1 MHSGTYG
8 GRTAGERVSDRRRR
22 LVRAAVE
29 IWSDQG
35 WAAVTMRGV
44 CARSNLIDR
53 YFYESF
59 KDRDALL
66 VAVWD
71 QLRDETIQVLWGAI
85 ADKRD
90 EPPYIQLRAALTA
103 YIDAVA
109 SHPDRARIAFGE
121 HAGSAPLERRRR
133 ENLQW
138 LTDLF
143 VMVARPYLLPKTD
156 EAAFRTHVLMGIGGF
171 GELLT
176 AWQAGLIRI
185 EPAQIVEHALAFAA
199 LLGARYVS
207 PALLRPART
216 TRQLAPRKRRRR
228 AVRSQRTS

>member
-8 GRTAGERVSDRRRR
+8 GRSAGERVSDRRRR
-22 LVRAAVE
+22 LVRAAIA
-29 IWSDQG
+29 IWGEQG

-44 CARSNLIDR
+44 CARAGLIDR

-59 KDRDALL
+59 TDRDALL

-85 ADKRD
+85 ADKRH
-90 EPPYIQLRAALTA
+90 EPPYVQLRAALTA

-121 HAGSAPLERRRR
+121 HAGSAPLERRHRQ
-133 ENLQW
+133 NMQW

-143 VMVARPYLLPKTD
+143 VMVARPYLLPATD
-156 EAAFRTHVLMGIGGF
+156 EVAFRTHVLMAIGGF
-171 GELLT
+171 VELLT
-176 AWQAGLIRI
+176 AWQARLIRI
-185 EPAQIVEHALAFAA
+185 EPPQIVEHALAFAS

-207 PALLRPART
+207 PALLRPTSSR
-216 TRQLAPRKRRRR
+216 RPPKRRRR
-228 AVRSQRTS
+228 NAKPRPGQGRG